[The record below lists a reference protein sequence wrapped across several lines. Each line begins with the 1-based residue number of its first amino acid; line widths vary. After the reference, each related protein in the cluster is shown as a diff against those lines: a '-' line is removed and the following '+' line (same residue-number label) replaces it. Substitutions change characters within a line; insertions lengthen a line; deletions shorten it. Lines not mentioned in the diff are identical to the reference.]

1 MLHFALG
8 LNSICESKCILSVL
22 IILFV
27 IPLSPYSHPALSAP
41 SVHQEANLQGQIW
54 LPSPP
59 NSWLWVGFN
68 QWEAL
73 GKRSECKRREV
84 SQYLFLIP
92 LLQPLSSLSVSS
104 PLYQWLHS
112 SASTASYHI
121 ALLQQCQL
129 SSGFNNTVSLL
140 FSFWPRGGGDSFP
153 VMRVSDSHYPFS
165 VSLTLLKPL

>member
-27 IPLSPYSHPALSAP
+27 IPLSPYTLLCRLPLCTRRPTSRDKYGSPRPPTPGFELGSTNGRHLARDQNARGGRYHSIYSWSLSYNPSAP
-41 SVHQEANLQGQIW
+41 S
-54 LPSPP
+54 
-59 NSWLWVGFN
+59 
-68 QWEAL
+68 
-73 GKRSECKRREV
+73 
-84 SQYLFLIP
+84 
-92 LLQPLSSLSVSS
+92 LSHHHC
-104 PLYQWLHS
+104 YQWLHS